1 MCFLLLRFVRYVHE
15 ESDIHL
21 AHGFFF
27 NHNVSHKRIV
37 QVRYIEAERGN
48 CSRGYRHR
56 LFAVLRV
63 RIAALLYQSKP
74 QSNLFR
80 SEVFDGV
87 GHGFRRA
94 AASGIRVI
102 ISRSEEV
109 RADSHRIL
117 RVSRRSALKVV
128 DIASFVRAVAV

>member
-48 CSRGYRHR
+48 CSRSYRHR

-87 GHGFRRA
+87 GHGFRRT
-94 AASGIRVI
+94 AASGIRV
-102 ISRSEEV
+102 SLVVV
-109 RADSHRIL
+109 RKCAPTAI
-117 RVSRRSALKVV
+117 VSFGLAAVPPLKW
-128 DIASFVRAVAV
+128 